1 MELGKILLSE
11 ENLSLMRRSNISLT
25 DIGASV
31 DDYKEGFKIPLVNI
45 EKVYPLKFRNIFLVV
60 VETRD
65 NHIFSISMAT
75 NRNNGRESAT
85 YLSELVNSTI
95 IKTVNLQKMV
105 PKQEN
110 ICSYCGEEMDPSAKF
125 CRNCGKERI

>member
-1 MELGKILLSE
+1 MSLIFTSDGYFCEGQVYQRKWQYQMELGKILLSE

-31 DDYKEGFKIPLVNI
+31 DDYKEGFKIPLVNVK
-45 EKVYPLKFRNIFLVV
+45 KVYPLKFRNIYLVV

-75 NRNNGRESAT
+75 NRNKRKRDLFE
-85 YLSELVNSTI
+85 
-95 IKTVNLQKMV
+95 
-105 PKQEN
+105 
-110 ICSYCGEEMDPSAKF
+110 
-125 CRNCGKERI
+125 